1 MAAVTLQRRVEFNGA
16 YEGVPGLAKIVQG
29 TKYMRGWVM
38 VGHYDPANLADRMMR
53 YPTGGF
59 DSASS
64 LAAGGPLA
72 VAGADADGGFRVIA
86 KEPNVKLQIAN
97 GATTSVTVT
106 QSTTFKVILLTADVA
121 TVTAAVALQALLANA
136 QVRELID
143 AHYTGTGAGL
153 IAVFAATQA
162 PFVRLLGV
170 AAGEFDASDVPAAD
184 TTLDKFAHYAQIMS
198 GSVGLLPDSTSPPT
212 AGQVAWI
219 SDNATVTADWA
230 PLLLPV
236 YVDKVSG
243 GLAFCRLPAMRSA

>member
-1 MAAVTLQRRVEFNGA
+1 MAAVTLQRRIEFNGA
-16 YEGVPGLAKIVQG
+16 YEGVPGIAKIVQG

-38 VGHYDPANLADRMMR
+38 VGHYDPANLSDRMMR
-53 YPTGGF
+53 YPTSGF

-64 LAAGGPLA
+64 LAAGGPMA
-72 VAGADADGGFRVIA
+72 VAGADANGGFRVIA

-121 TVTAAVALQALLANA
+121 TVTAAVALQALLGNA
-136 QVRELID
+136 QARELID

-153 IAVFAATQA
+153 IAVFDATQA
-162 PFVRLLGV
+162 PFVRMLGV
-170 AAGEFDASDVPAAD
+170 AAGEFDASDAVAD
-184 TTLDKFAHYAQIMS
+184 TALDKFAHYAQIMS
-198 GSVGLLPDSTSPPT
+198 GSVGLLPDATSPPT